1 MALGLGDIA
10 LAIAKGATEGAVDVQ
25 KARQEKL
32 EKRIKELQKND
43 LELAKSK
50 HTTKSKEYITRKTN
64 VAAIQAAG
72 DDYGKSF
79 AYYKNIRGMT
89 DADAK
94 VAARSEPVQITD
106 DMINDYIGDEPLLL
120 DDSMVDYSGV
130 EARSVLRD
138 FGFGSDATAPPS
150 VDQQIADARA
160 STAKQMSSAMSVPM
174 KPQVIPEG
182 QRGAVPEYL
191 RIDEKDT
198 RGTLRKKYDDAL
210 SIAKERNMEN
220 PEEFAFNMVK
230 ADKENKDLRGTTR
243 KKFDDLVGIK
253 MESGV
258 PETQARAEAMA
269 EVLREEKDNRSAFQ
283 KKFDEKVELYTS
295 IKKIS
300 KPEAEKLA
308 LADIEQEN
316 AINRDIVVP
325 TIMAIANGQKVP
337 ASTMAAFQAYNASR
351 QNFFTQAMALGG
363 KGLQQFVAQP
373 GEQAP
378 APKPEP
384 VPQPTANAMPVEQAL
399 AILREK
405 ATPEMVQFFIDTYGA
420 DKLPPEF
427 QQQ

>member
-1 MALGLGDIA
+1 MSAGDNETRNYIYNKEV
-10 LAIAKGATEGAVDVQ
+10 LKLPE
-25 KARQEKL
+25 KAAL
-32 EKRIKELQKND
+32 EK
-43 LELAKSK
+43 AKTESL
-50 HTTKSKEYITRKTN
+50 
-64 VAAIQAAG
+64 
-72 DDYGKSF
+72 D
-79 AYYKNIRGMT
+79 
-89 DADAK
+89 
-94 VAARSEPVQITD
+94 ITD
-106 DMINDYIGDEPLLL
+106 EWIQSQIGDEPLENYGAT
-120 DDSMVDYSGV
+120 DYSSV
-130 EARSVLRD
+130 EAQSVLGSLGIGEEGPTVEDQVAAIRSQATSKQYQAPTPSAPVMSAAAPVERD
-138 FGFGSDATAPPS
+138 W
-150 VDQQIADARA
+150 
-160 STAKQMSSAMSVPM
+160 M
-174 KPQVIPEG
+174 KAE
-182 QRGAVPEYL
+182 
-191 RIDEKDT
+191 EKDT
-198 RGTLRKKYDDAL
+198 RGTLLKKYDDAIE
-210 SIAKERNMEN
+210 IAKRQNIEN

-230 ADKENKDLRGTTR
+230 ADKDSKDLRGTTR

-283 KKFDEKVELYTS
+283 KKFDKKVELYTS
-295 IKKIS
+295 IKKMS

-337 ASTMAAFQAYNASR
+337 AAQMAAFQAYNASR
-351 QNFFTQAMALGG
+351 QNFFTQALALGG
-363 KGLQQFVAQP
+363 EGLNQFVVQP